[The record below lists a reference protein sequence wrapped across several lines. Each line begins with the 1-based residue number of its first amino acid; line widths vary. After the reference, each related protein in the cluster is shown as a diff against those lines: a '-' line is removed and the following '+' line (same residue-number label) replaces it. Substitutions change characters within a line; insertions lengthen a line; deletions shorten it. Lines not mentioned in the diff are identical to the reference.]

1 MRNQKKIIEV
11 IEGLDFRQHT
21 SNPKLWFKPVG
32 PDAKYGV
39 DMSGIKPVAFKFDG
53 TDHITDESEPVIKF
67 TMDAIN
73 AALKPKQ
80 KEEPAENKPKP
91 EEDPK
96 EESTEEMFEC
106 ELCGDNRPISERT
119 PVGVPETHGVCA
131 KCTEKITSGKIKV
144 PEWFQKQESIAVDAI
159 PDEPQPETE
168 QPITND
174 TLTVPTEAQEP
185 QPVTQNVDDFI
196 KVQSKANEIPKSTNP
211 DPEPETNEIIADE
224 HKPKLPIKRERV
236 SSRICDIVPELAERG
251 KIKIGGKGEERT
263 GQGGKTYRLPTKSD
277 HFTIVTTAKNDK
289 GDFIVDNQIMDT
301 IGDCTELDIM
311 VLYNDPDLIFRTS
324 YAYFDSAKCQCRGD
338 GRIAQLANG
347 KFIECNPET
356 CETFQAKGCKPQG
369 VLSVILM
376 DAPRVGGVY
385 KLRTTSWNTIRNI
398 TTSLDTIKS
407 LTFGQLAGLPL
418 VLTLKPKTVT
428 IPGTRKT
435 TVIFMANIE
444 FKGSMTELLTTATNI
459 ANANANAMDEIKR
472 IEENARLML
481 NEAPSAEECK
491 DITEEFY
498 PDTVMKEMEIES

>member
-11 IEGLDFRQHT
+11 IEGLEFRQHT
-21 SNPKLWFKPVG
+21 KNPKLWFKPVG
-32 PDAKYGV
+32 PDTKYGV
-39 DMSGIKPVAFKFDG
+39 DMSGMKPVVFKFEG
-53 TDHITDESEPVIKF
+53 TDHITDETEPVIKA
-67 TMDAIN
+67 TTDAIN
-73 AALKPKQ
+73 TALKTKPKE
-80 KEEPAENKPKP
+80 KPAEEKPD
-91 EEDPK
+91 EELFK
-96 EESTEEMFEC
+96 C
-106 ELCGDNRPISERT
+106 ELCGKDKPISEKT
-119 PVGVPETHGVCA
+119 PVGVPESHYVCCN
-131 KCTEKITSGKIKV
+131 CTEKITSGEIKV
-144 PEWFQKQESIAVDAI
+144 DDWYQEQESIAVDAI
-159 PDEPQPETE
+159 PDEPTDEPKPETE
-168 QPITND
+168 QPNND
-174 TLTVPTEAQEP
+174 NAPAESQEIHQEPEQETIPPRKPDIPTENFAEEMKQTRSD
-185 QPVTQNVDDFI
+185 VI
-196 KVQSKANEIPKSTNP
+196 
-211 DPEPETNEIIADE
+211 
-224 HKPKLPIKRERV
+224 ERGV
-236 SSRICDIVPELAERG
+236 SSRICNIIPELAERG

-277 HFTIVTTAKNDK
+277 HFAIVTTAKDGK
-289 GDFIVDNQIMDT
+289 GDFIVDNEIMKA
-301 IGDCTELDIM
+301 IGDNCTELDIM

-324 YAYFDSAKCQCRGD
+324 YAFFDSAKCQCRGD
-338 GRIAQLANG
+338 GHTAQLANG

-356 CETFQAKGCKPQG
+356 CETFKEKGCKPQG

-481 NEAPSAEECK
+481 SEAPSAEECK
-491 DITEEFY
+491 DIVEEFF
-498 PDTVMKEMEIES
+498 PDTAIKEMEIEA

>member
-11 IEGLDFRQHT
+11 IEGLDYRQHT
-21 SNPKLWFKPVG
+21 SNSKLWFKPVG
-32 PDAKYGV
+32 PDSKYGV
-39 DMSGIKPVAFKFDG
+39 DMSGMKPVAFKFEG
-53 TDHITDESEPVIKF
+53 TDHITDGSEPVIKE
-67 TMDAIN
+67 TTDAIN
-73 AALKPKQ
+73 AALKPK
-80 KEEPAENKPKP
+80 PK
-91 EEDPK
+91 EDPK
-96 EESTEEMFEC
+96 EKPAEEKPLPEKQCDRSFKC
-106 ELCGDNRPISERT
+106 ELCGSVRPMSEKT
-119 PVGVPETHGVCA
+119 PVGYPETHGVCT

-144 PEWFQKQESIAVDAI
+144 PKWFQKQESIAVDAI
-159 PDEPQPETE
+159 PDEPTNET
-168 QPITND
+168 Q
-174 TLTVPTEAQEP
+174 A
-185 QPVTQNVDDFI
+185 VDDFI
-196 KVQSKANEIPKSTNP
+196 KVQRKANDIPKSTNP
-211 DPEPETNEIIADE
+211 NPEPETNEIIADE

-277 HFTIVTTAKNDK
+277 HFTIVTTAKNNE
-289 GDFIVDNQIMDT
+289 GDFIVDNQIMDI
-301 IGDCTELDIM
+301 IGDDCTELDIM

-324 YAYFDSAKCQCRGD
+324 YAFFDSAKCQCRGD
-338 GRIAQLANG
+338 GRTAQLANG
-347 KFIECNPET
+347 KLIECNPET

-472 IEENARLML
+472 IENNARLML

-498 PDTVMKEMEIES
+498 PDTVMKEMETES

>member
-11 IEGLDFRQHT
+11 IEGLDFRQHST
-21 SNPKLWFKPVG
+21 IQTLWFKPVG
-32 PDAKYGV
+32 PDTKYGV
-39 DMSGIKPVAFKFDG
+39 DMSGIKPVAFKFEG
-53 TDHITDESEPVIKF
+53 TDHITDETEPIIKE
-67 TMDAIN
+67 TTDAIN
-73 AALKPKQ
+73 AALKPKT
-80 KEEPAENKPKP
+80 KEEPTKEKPKK
-91 EEDPK
+91 EPK
-96 EESTEEMFEC
+96 EELFKC
-106 ELCGDNRPISERT
+106 ELCGDNRPIPEKT
-119 PVGVPETHGVCA
+119 PVGYPETHSVC
-131 KCTEKITSGKIKV
+131 KECTEKITSGEIKV
-144 PEWFQKQESIAVDAI
+144 NDWYQEQESIAVDAI
-159 PDEPQPETE
+159 PDKTEPEIE

-174 TLTVPTEAQEP
+174 TLAVPTEAQEP

-211 DPEPETNEIIADE
+211 EPVPEPETNEMIADE

-263 GQGGKTYRLPTKSD
+263 GQGGRTYRLPVKSD
-277 HFTIVTTAKNDK
+277 HFTIVTTAKNDE
-289 GDFIVDNQIMDT
+289 GDFIVDNQIMDI
-301 IGDCTELDIM
+301 IGDDCTELDIM

-324 YAYFDSAKCQCRGD
+324 YAFFDSAKCQCRGD

-481 NEAPSAEECK
+481 SEAPSAEECK

-498 PDTVMKEMEIES
+498 PDTAMKELEIE